1 MKTFVLFIV
10 VVFPILALGQFES
23 EKTIT
28 ISKNMQDDVYLAAET
43 VTINATV
50 AGDVVAAGGELIVKD
65 TIQQDLIVA
74 AGEILVKGYVK
85 DDIRASG
92 GTITLDNVVGDD
104 VIVFGGEISITEET
118 VIHGNLISFSGT
130 VDLDGEVKGMVK
142 AYGGE
147 LNINGKILE
156 GAELYGGEIK
166 VNGEIRGN
174 SIMVAEEI
182 EIGDNAKFYGDVEYW
197 SEDGEVDFGD
207 SLVNAQAIF
216 NEELMKDRNGFSW
229 KVFGIATLGFWI
241 FYVVSAF
248 LVLLLLNWTFK
259 KVFVKSVGR
268 LDNDFWK
275 SFGYGLIY
283 LFGLPLL
290 IAFTFMII
298 VGIPISLFLLTL
310 YLFSILF
317 GHLVAA
323 LMIVHYWANRK
334 NKSWGFWSIVFIAL
348 GTAIILR
355 LLTLIP
361 FIGFLISIILL
372 AVTYGVLA
380 LTLIQK
386 KKTIKVIEP

>member
-1 MKTFVLFIV
+1 MKTFVLFIAV
-10 VVFPILALGQFES
+10 MFPILVLGQFEA
-23 EKTIT
+23 EKSIN
-28 ISKNMQDDVYLAAET
+28 ISKEVQDDVYLAGET

-50 AGDVVAAGGELIVKD
+50 VGDVVAAGGEIIIKD
-65 TIQQDLIVA
+65 TIQQDLVVA
-74 AGEILVKGYVK
+74 GGEILVKGYVK

-92 GTITLDNVVGDD
+92 GTIMLDNDVGDD
-104 VIVFGGEISITEET
+104 VIVFGGEISITDET
-118 VIHGNLISFSGT
+118 VIHGNLINFSGI

-147 LNINGKILE
+147 LNINGKISE
-156 GAELYGGEIK
+156 GAKLYGGEVK
-166 VNGEIRGN
+166 VDGEIRGN
-174 SIMVAEEI
+174 SIIVAEEI

-229 KVFGIATLGFWI
+229 KAFGIATLGFWI
-241 FYVVSAF
+241 FYIFSAF
-248 LVLLLLNWTFK
+248 LVLLLLNWAFK

-283 LFGLPLL
+283 LVGLPLL

-310 YLFSILF
+310 YFFSILF

-323 LMIVHYWANRK
+323 LLIVHYWAHRK
-334 NKSWGFWSIVFIAL
+334 NKSWGFWSIVFLAL

-361 FIGFLISIILL
+361 LIGFLISIILL

-386 KKTIKVIEP
+386 KKTIVEP